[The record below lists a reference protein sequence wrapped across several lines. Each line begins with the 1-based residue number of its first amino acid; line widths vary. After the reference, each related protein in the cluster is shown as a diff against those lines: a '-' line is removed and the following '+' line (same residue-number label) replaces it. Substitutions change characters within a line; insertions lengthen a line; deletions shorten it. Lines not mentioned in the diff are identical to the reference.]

1 MKTLVLANQKGGVGK
16 SALATQLAYY
26 LNRQGRSVLVIDLD
40 HQSNTSRPL
49 RDNPAVSVADFT
61 AADLLSDNYL
71 PDLPKGGIVLVPGH
85 DSLTQLE
92 RRREDHNAFA
102 TNLRNALK
110 GWAAFDVCLIDTNPN
125 PDIRY
130 AAALISADYVLA
142 PIQLNQEAIEGIYG
156 LINHP
161 RYGITRVKAAL
172 NPGLRFLGIL
182 PNMVEPTPFQRGNL
196 QALAAKFGPRLLC
209 RRDEGGAITFGF
221 IPKRSAMAEAQAASV
236 FLPDLGK
243 TAARDAWREVK
254 PVFDMILA
262 GMDMP
267 CAKEVKA

>member
-16 SALATQLAYY
+16 SALATQLAHY
-26 LNRQGRSVLVIDLD
+26 LHRQDRKVVVVDLD
-40 HQSNTSRPL
+40 HQQNTSRPL
-49 RDNPAVSVADFT
+49 RDNPAVTVAEFTSTDLLTDPNVAD
-61 AADLLSDNYL
+61 L
-71 PDLPKGGIVLVPGH
+71 PRAGIVIVPGH

-92 RRREDHNAFA
+92 RRREEHNAFA

-110 GWAAFDVCLIDTNPN
+110 AWADFDVCLIDTNPN

-130 AAALISADYVLA
+130 ASAVISTDYLLA

-161 RYGITRVKAAL
+161 RYGITRIKATL
-172 NPGLRFLGIL
+172 NPNLTFLGIL
-182 PNMVEPTPFQRGNL
+182 PNLVEPTPFQRGNL
-196 QALAAKFGPRLLC
+196 QALAARFGMRLLC
-209 RRDEGGAITFGF
+209 RRDETGAIAFGY

-236 FLPDLGK
+236 FLPDLPK

-262 GMDMP
+262 GMALEP
-267 CAKEVKA
+267 ITEAQA